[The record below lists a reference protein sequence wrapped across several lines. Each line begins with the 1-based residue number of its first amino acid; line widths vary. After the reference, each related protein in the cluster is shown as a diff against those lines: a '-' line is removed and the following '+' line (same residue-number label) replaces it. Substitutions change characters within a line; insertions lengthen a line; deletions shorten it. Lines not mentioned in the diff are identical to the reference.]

1 MSGDGAAAAPGGAL
15 RRASTVEDVAARAQV
30 SVATVSRALRGLP
43 NVAPATRARVE
54 AAAGE
59 LSYHPNPN
67 ASRLAAGRTRSI
79 GIAIP
84 VLGQWYFAQV
94 LAGVEAALAPEGY
107 DLLVYSAAGPEDRRR
122 FFSDAHP
129 IRKRVDG
136 LILVEMVMPEAEV
149 SPWEG
154 TGIHVI
160 SIGQQMP
167 AFGSV
172 SIDDRAASRD
182 AVRHLLNLGHRE
194 VGFIGAATEDDP
206 FHFTVPSARHDGYLD
221 ALVERGVVARPE
233 HQTTGRF
240 TVASGRTAMDQLLAA
255 PVRPS
260 AVHAISDEMAVGAM
274 QSIAQHGLSVP
285 EDVSL
290 IGFDDH
296 EVAEAV
302 GLTTVR
308 QRPTAI
314 GARAAVRLIAELGDA
329 PPPGADADER
339 LPTELVVRSSTRRVG

>member
-1 MSGDGAAAAPGGAL
+1 MNGPSPADEPEASV
-15 RRASTVEDVAARAQV
+15 RRASTVEDVAARAEV

-54 AAAGE
+54 QAASE
-59 LSYHPNPN
+59 LNYHPNPN
-67 ASRLAAGRTRSI
+67 ASRLAAGRTRAI

-136 LILVEMVMPEAEV
+136 LILVEMVLPEEDV
-149 SPWEG
+149 TPWDG
-154 TGIHVI
+154 TGVHVI

-167 AFGSV
+167 SFGSV
-172 SIDDRAASRD
+172 SIDDRTASRD

-194 VGFIGAATEDDP
+194 VAFIGAPSEDDP
-206 FHFTVPSARHDGYLD
+206 FHFTVPAARRAGYLE
-221 ALVERGVVARPE
+221 ALEERGVEARPE
-233 HQTTGRF
+233 HQAIGRF
-240 TVASGRTAMDQLLAA
+240 TVASGRTAMDQILAS
-255 PVRPS
+255 S
-260 AVHAISDEMAVGAM
+260 AWPTAVFAISDEMAVGAM
-274 QSIAQHGLSVP
+274 HSLSQHGLSVP
-285 EDVSL
+285 EDVSI

-308 QRPTAI
+308 QRPGAI
-314 GARAAVRLIAELGDA
+314 GARAAVRLVDELGGA
-329 PPPGADADER
+329 PPPSTLHEC
-339 LPTELVVRSSTRRVG
+339 LTTELVVRSSTRRVG